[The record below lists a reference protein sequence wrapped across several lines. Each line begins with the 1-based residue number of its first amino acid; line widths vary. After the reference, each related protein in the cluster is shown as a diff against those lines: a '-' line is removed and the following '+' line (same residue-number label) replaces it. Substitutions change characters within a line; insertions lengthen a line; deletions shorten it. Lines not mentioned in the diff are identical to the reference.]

1 MGLTERFFASA
12 RTNTT
17 ALDRDCARRAQGKMG
32 KAPTHDC
39 VDTEAYLSTEGRS
52 REMAGL
58 RKLVTAFAG
67 QPGII
72 GLHGGLPPAS
82 SFPIKAMT
90 LTLGDG
96 RIVTIDDPAKVHHS
110 DSTRKGDGALSLL
123 TS

>member
-1 MGLTERFFASA
+1 MKEDSTSVEHCVNIDEYYSA
-12 RTNTT
+12 
-17 ALDRDCARRAQGKMG
+17 
-32 KAPTHDC
+32 
-39 VDTEAYLSTEGRS
+39 EGRS

-82 SFPIKAMT
+82 SFPIKGMH

-96 RIVTIDDPAKVHHS
+96 RTVAIDDPAKV
-110 DSTRKGDGALSLL
+110 LL
-123 TS
+123 RVYT